1 MTPDNGIFAII
12 AYTLTAIVYLG
23 YAAILSAREKALRAR
38 LAKLDA
44 KPR

>member
-1 MTPDNGIFAII
+1 MTPDNGIFAVV

-23 YAAILSAREKALRAR
+23 YATILSAREKSLRA
-38 LAKLDA
+38 KLEKSDT

>member
-1 MTPDNGIFAII
+1 MTPDNGIFAVV

-23 YAAILSAREKALRAR
+23 YAAILSAREKALRAK
-38 LAKLDA
+38 LEKLDT

>member
-23 YAAILSAREKALRAR
+23 YSAILSAREKALRA
-38 LAKLDA
+38 KLEKLNA